1 MTNEEKLTDYLK
13 WVTANLHKTRERLA
27 ELESGAPEPIAIVSS
42 SCRYPGGVRDPEGL
56 WLLVSEGV
64 DAISAFPEDRGWR
77 VEDLYDP
84 DPAHVGTSYV
94 REGGFIYDASS
105 FDAEFFG
112 ISPREALAIDPQ
124 QRLLLEVAWEALER
138 AGLPVAA
145 LRGSKAGVYAGVM
158 STDYAARL
166 INTRSEEFEGLLGNG
181 TAGSIAS
188 GRIAYSFGLEGPAVT
203 IDTAC
208 SSSLVAIHLACQ
220 ALRTRECDLALA
232 GGATVMT
239 TPTLFVEFSRQRGLA
254 PDGRCKP
261 FAATADGAGFSEGA
275 GMVLL
280 ERLSDAQAN
289 GHPVLAVI
297 RGSAVN
303 QDGAS
308 NGLTAPN
315 GPAQERVIRAAL
327 TAARLTPADVDA
339 VEAHGTGTTLGDPI
353 EAQALLNTYGQAPD
367 RTAPLWLGSVKSNI
381 GHTQAA
387 AGVAGVIKMITA
399 MQHGQLPRTLHIDA
413 PTPHVDWDTGQVALL
428 TDPQPW
434 PGTGRPRRA
443 AVSSF
448 GISGTNAHLILE
460 QPPQPEPGPP
470 AASDPRR
477 NGATAIPLVISAA
490 TVKGLRAQAGRL
502 HSYVTSNPA
511 VAIRDVGYS
520 LATTRSLLR
529 HRAVVVAEDR
539 EEFLQRLS
547 FLANGESTGNIVE
560 GTADGGP
567 LAFLFSGQGSQRP
580 GMGRELYAEFPAF
593 AEALDEV
600 CGLLDPLLDRPVR
613 EVMWADEGSPAAGL
627 LNQTAYTQAC
637 LFSVEI
643 ALFRLLEHFG
653 VRPSYVMG
661 HSIGE
666 LAAAQAAGVMSLA
679 DACALVAARGRLM
692 QNLPPGGGMAAI
704 GADAEEVTAALAAS
718 RGAVEIAAVNGQA
731 STVISGDEDA
741 VLEISAAFR
750 ARGHKVSRLRVSHAF
765 HSPRIEPMLA
775 EFGAIAAGL
784 AFAAPRIPVVSNVTG
799 RLATADQ
806 LTDPGYWVAHAR
818 NTVRFADG
826 VAALRDEG
834 VTTCLDLGPDAVLTS
849 MAAACFPGVFASLPV
864 LRPRRPETQTL
875 LAALGLVHVRGI
887 TPGWTTFFG
896 EQGGQRVDLPTYA
909 FQRRR
914 YWIDADDARNAG
926 VPQRE
931 LDFWTAVD
939 GMDLDSLAGLLRIPE
954 AARAS
959 LGTVLP
965 ALSAWRRGGHTQYR
979 ITWEP
984 VAEPDTMAA
993 RGTWLLVT
1001 PASGPTA
1008 EQVAGEVALPAG
1020 NIRIITVPVDPADE
1034 HAEMSRRLED
1044 SLATEPAVAG
1054 VLSLLALADKAQPA
1068 GTLALAQ
1075 ALDGLGIRARLW
1087 IATHGAVSV
1096 STQDPAAD
1104 LQQARFWDTGQML
1117 GAGASTAADC
1127 DGRYGLI
1134 DLPRDPDGRTRQ
1146 RLISVLAGAGDE
1158 DQIALRGAGTFAR
1171 RMTRSASGRTS
1182 HAGRY
1187 PWEPHGTVLIT
1198 GITTEVA
1205 EHLARWAAGY
1215 AAAHVLLPVTA
1226 RDRDDPAVEKLQADL
1241 GNRATIAV
1249 CDPCD
1254 REALGDLLTR
1264 VPDERPVT
1272 AVIHVV
1278 QPTGDRAGAAI
1289 AANLDDLTRKLDPL
1303 VFVLII
1309 SAAGILGLAEPGEN
1323 AEYAALSTVAAR
1335 RGAAGLPALCLAV
1348 VPRDHPDE
1356 PGSRLAS
1363 IRAVPLD
1370 SVTAAVG
1377 QSQESTG
1384 ECLVLADID
1393 WAGLVTDLGARRDGS
1408 LFRSLQPS
1416 PRQPGTGGEPGASLL
1431 SQLTGLG
1438 PAEQLDAILRLIRDQ
1453 VAAVL
1458 GQDVLG
1464 QGGEATIDADSDLT
1478 ALGLTSFAALELS
1491 TRMRAAGLAVRPK
1504 EVFDH
1509 PTPASLARHVQATQ
1523 ASVVPAETRNQ

>member
-27 ELESGAPEPIAIVSS
+27 ELESRAHEPIAIVSS

-56 WLLVSEGV
+56 WRLVSEGA

-77 VEDLYDP
+77 NEELYDP
-84 DPAHVGTSYV
+84 DPERVGTSYT
-94 REGGFIYDASS
+94 RDGGFIYDAGN

-124 QRLLLEVAWEALER
+124 QRLLLEIAWEALER

-158 STDYAARL
+158 YTDYGARL
-166 INTRSEEFEGLLGNG
+166 MNTRTREFEGLLGSG
-181 TAGSIAS
+181 SAGSIAS

-203 IDTAC
+203 VDTAC

-220 ALRTRECDLALA
+220 ALRAGECDLALA
-232 GGATVMT
+232 GGVTVMA
-239 TPTLFVEFSRQRGLA
+239 TPGLFIEFSRQRGLA
-254 PDGRCKP
+254 PDGRCKS
-261 FAATADGAGFSEGA
+261 FAAAADGAGFSEGA
-275 GMVLL
+275 GLVLL
-280 ERLSDAQAN
+280 ERLTDAQAK
-289 GHPVLAVI
+289 GHPVLAVV

-327 TAARLTPADVDA
+327 AAARLSPADIDA

-353 EAQALLNTYGQAPD
+353 EAQALINTYGADPG

-399 MQHGQLPRTLHIDA
+399 MQRGQLPRTLHIDA
-413 PTPHVDWDTGQVALL
+413 PTPHVDWDAGQVALL
-428 TDPQPW
+428 SDPQPW
-434 PGTGRPRRA
+434 PAGRRPRRA

-460 QPPQPEPGPP
+460 QAPRTEP
-470 AASDPRR
+470 ATSNPR
-477 NGATAIPLVISAA
+477 GDDATAVPWVISAA
-490 TVKGLRAQAGRL
+490 TANGLRAQAERL
-502 HSYVTSNPA
+502 HSYVASDHAAA
-511 VAIRDVGYS
+511 VRDIGCS

-529 HRAVVVAEDR
+529 HRAVVIADNR

-547 FLANGESTGNIVE
+547 FLARGEPTGNVVA
-560 GTADGGP
+560 GAADGGP

-580 GMGRELYAEFPAF
+580 GMGRGLYAEFPAF

-600 CGLLDPLLDRPVR
+600 CALLDPFFERPVR
-613 EVMWADEGSPAAGL
+613 EVMWADQGSPTAGL
-627 LNQTAYTQAC
+627 LDQTAYTQAC

-653 VRPSYVMG
+653 VRPSYLMG

-666 LAAAQAAGVMSLA
+666 LTAAQAAGVMSLA
-679 DACALVAARGRLM
+679 DASALVAARGRLM
-692 QNLPPGGGMAAI
+692 QNLPPGGGMVAI
-704 GADAEEVTAALAAS
+704 GADPDEVAAALAAS
-718 RGAVEIAAVNGQA
+718 HGTVEIAAVNGPA

-775 EFGAIAAGL
+775 EFATIAEGL
-784 AFAAPRIPVVSNVTG
+784 AFAAPRIPVVSNLTG
-799 RLATADQ
+799 RLATAEQ

-818 NTVRFADG
+818 DTVRFADG

-834 VTTCLDLGPDAVLTS
+834 VTTCLELGPDAVLTS
-849 MAAACFPGVFASLPV
+849 MAAACFPDVFASLPV
-864 LRPRRPETQTL
+864 LRSRRPETQTL

-887 TPGWTTFFG
+887 GPDWTPFFG
-896 EQGGQRVDLPTYA
+896 GHGGQRVDLPTYA

-914 YWIDADDARNAG
+914 YWIDAGHAERSLGAG
-926 VPQRE
+926 APQRE
-931 LDFWTAVD
+931 HDFWAAVD
-939 GMDLDSLAGLLRIPE
+939 AMDLDALADLLLVPE
-954 AARAS
+954 AARAA
-959 LGTVLP
+959 LGEVLP
-965 ALSAWRRGGHTQYR
+965 ALSAWRRSADTHYR

-984 VAEPDTMAA
+984 IADPETAA
-993 RGTWLLVT
+993 AGDTWLLVT
-1001 PASGPTA
+1001 PASGTA
-1008 EQVAGEVALPAG
+1008 AEEVALPAG
-1020 NIRIITVPVDPADE
+1020 SARIITVQVDPAE
-1034 HAEMSRRLED
+1034 GSAGLSRRLED
-1044 SLATEPAVAG
+1044 SLATEPAVDG
-1054 VLSLLALADKAQPA
+1054 VLSLLALADEAQPT

-1075 ALDGLGIRARLW
+1075 ALDGLGIRTRLW
-1087 IATHGAVSV
+1087 IATHGAMSV
-1096 STQDPAAD
+1096 TRQDPTAD
-1104 LQQARFWDTGQML
+1104 PQQARFWDAGQML
-1117 GAGASTAADC
+1117 GAGASEI
-1127 DGRYGLI
+1127 RYGLI

-1171 RMTRSASGRTS
+1171 RMTRAASGAPS
-1182 HAGRY
+1182 HAGRD

-1226 RDRDDPAVEKLQADL
+1226 RDRDDPVVEKLEADL

-1249 CDPCD
+1249 CDPRD

-1264 VPDERPVT
+1264 VPDEQPVT
-1272 AVIHVV
+1272 AVIHVA
-1278 QPTGDRAGAAI
+1278 QPTGDRAETAV
-1289 AANLDDLTRKLDPL
+1289 AANLDELTRKLDPPS
-1303 VFVLII
+1303 FVLII
-1309 SAAGILGLAEPGEN
+1309 PVAGVLGLADPGEN
-1323 AEYAALSTVAAR
+1323 AEYAALSAIAAR

-1348 VPRDHPDE
+1348 VPRDHPE
-1356 PGSRLAS
+1356 APGSRLAS

-1393 WAGLVTDLGARRDGS
+1393 WPGLVTDLGARLDGS
-1408 LFRSLQPS
+1408 LFRGLRPS
-1416 PRQPGTGGEPGASLL
+1416 PGQPGTGGEPETSLL
-1431 SQLTGLG
+1431 SQLTGL
-1438 PAEQLDAILRLIRDQ
+1438 PAAEQLDAILRLIRDQ

-1458 GQDVLG
+1458 GQD
-1464 QGGEATIDADSDLT
+1464 GEATIDADSDLS
-1478 ALGLTSFAALELS
+1478 ALGFTSFTALELS
-1491 TRMRAAGLAVRPK
+1491 TRMRTAGLAVRPK
-1504 EVFDH
+1504 AVFDH
-1509 PTPASLARHVQATQ
+1509 PTPAALARHVQATL
-1523 ASVVPAETRNQ
+1523 ANGRADLVPAENRNQ

>member
-27 ELESGAPEPIAIVSS
+27 ELESGAREPIAIVSS

-56 WLLVSEGV
+56 WRLVSEGT

-77 VEDLYDP
+77 IEELYDP
-84 DPAHVGTSYV
+84 DPERVGTSYT
-94 REGGFIYDASS
+94 RDGGFIYDAGN

-112 ISPREALAIDPQ
+112 ISPREALTIDPQ
-124 QRLLLEVAWEALER
+124 QRLLLEIAWEALER
-138 AGLPVAA
+138 AGIPVAT

-158 STDYAARL
+158 YSDYGARL
-166 INTRSEEFEGLLGNG
+166 LNTRTQEFEGLLGSG
-181 TAGSIAS
+181 SAGSIAS
-188 GRIAYSFGLEGPAVT
+188 GRIAYTLGLEGPAVT
-203 IDTAC
+203 VDTAC
-208 SSSLVAIHLACQ
+208 SSSLVAMHLACQ
-220 ALRTRECDLALA
+220 ALRAGECDLALA
-232 GGATVMT
+232 GGVTVMA
-239 TPTLFVEFSRQRGLA
+239 TPGLFIEFSRQRGLA
-254 PDGRCKP
+254 PDGRCKS
-261 FAATADGAGFSEGA
+261 FAAAADGAGFSEGA
-275 GMVLL
+275 GLILL
-280 ERLSDAQAN
+280 ERLTDAQAK

-327 TAARLTPADVDA
+327 NAARLTTADIDA

-353 EAQALLNTYGQAPD
+353 EAQALLGTYGTDPA

-387 AGVAGVIKMITA
+387 AGVAGVIKMVAA
-399 MQHGQLPRTLHIDA
+399 MQHGQLPKTLHVDA
-413 PTPHVDWDTGQVALL
+413 PSPHVDWDAGQVALL
-428 TDPQPW
+428 TDPRPW
-434 PGTGRPRRA
+434 PADGRPRRG

-460 QPPQPEPGPP
+460 EPPEPAP
-470 AASDPRR
+470 AIGNPHADDTR
-477 NGATAIPLVISAA
+477 AIPWVISAA
-490 TVKGLRAQAGRL
+490 TAKGLRAQAGRL
-502 HSYVTSNPA
+502 HSYVASDPA
-511 VAIRDVGYS
+511 VAIRDVGYT
-520 LATTRSLLR
+520 LATTRSPLR
-529 HRAVVVAEDR
+529 HRAVIVADNR
-539 EEFLQRLS
+539 EEFLRRLS
-547 FLANGESTGNIVE
+547 FLAKGEPTGNVVE
-560 GTADGGP
+560 GAADGGQ

-580 GMGRELYAEFPAF
+580 GMGRGLYAEFPAF
-593 AEALDEV
+593 TEALDEV
-600 CGLLDPLLDRPVR
+600 CALLDPFFERPVR
-613 EVMWADEGSPAAGL
+613 DVMWADEGSPAAGL
-627 LNQTAYTQAC
+627 LDQTVYTQAC

-653 VRPSYVMG
+653 VRPGYVMG

-666 LAAAQAAGVMSLA
+666 LTAAQAAGVLSLA

-692 QNLPPGGGMAAI
+692 QNLAPGGGMAAI
-704 GADAEEVTAALAAS
+704 GADAEEVSAALAAS
-718 RGAVEIAAVNGQA
+718 HGTVEIAAVNGKA

-741 VLEISAAFR
+741 VLEIAAAFR

-775 EFGAIAAGL
+775 EFAAIAEGL
-784 AFAAPRIPVVSNVTG
+784 AFAAPRIPVVSNLTG

-834 VTTCLDLGPDAVLTS
+834 VTTCLELGPDATLTS
-849 MAAACFPGVFASLPV
+849 MAAACCPDVFASLPV
-864 LRPRRPETQTL
+864 LRPRRPEAQTL
-875 LAALGLVHVRGI
+875 LAVLGLVHARGVG
-887 TPGWTTFFG
+887 PDWTTFFG
-896 EQGGQRVDLPTYA
+896 EHGGQRVDLPTYA

-914 YWIDADDARNAG
+914 YWIDADEAGNA
-926 VPQRE
+926 VTPRRE

-939 GMDLDSLAGLLRIPE
+939 GMDLDALAGLLRIPE

-965 ALSAWRRGGHTQYR
+965 ALSAWRRGGRTQYR
-979 ITWEP
+979 ISWEP
-984 VAEPDTMAA
+984 VAEPDTTAA
-993 RGTWLLVT
+993 RGTWLLVI
-1001 PASGPTA
+1001 PASGA
-1008 EQVAGEVALPAG
+1008 AADEVALPAG
-1020 NIRIITVPVDPADE
+1020 DIRIITVPVDPAGE
-1034 HAEMSRRLED
+1034 HTGLSRRLEET
-1044 SLATEPAVAG
+1044 LATEPAVDG
-1054 VLSLLALADKAQPA
+1054 VLSLLALADEAQPT
-1068 GTLALAQ
+1068 GTLALAH

-1087 IATHGAVSV
+1087 IATHGAMSV
-1096 STQDPAAD
+1096 TRQDPPAD
-1104 LQQARFWDTGQML
+1104 PQQARFWDAGQLL
-1117 GAGASTAADC
+1117 GAGGPDI
-1127 DGRYGLI
+1127 RYGLV
-1134 DLPRDPDGRTRQ
+1134 DLPRDPDERVER
-1146 RLISVLAGAGDE
+1146 RLISVLAGVADE

-1171 RMTRSASGRTS
+1171 RMTRAASGRPS
-1182 HAGRY
+1182 HAGRD

-1198 GITTEVA
+1198 GITTELA

-1226 RDRDDPAVEKLQADL
+1226 RDQDDPVVKKLQADL

-1249 CDPCD
+1249 CDPGD
-1254 REALGDLLTR
+1254 REALGDLLAH
-1264 VPDERPVT
+1264 VPDERAVT
-1272 AVIHVV
+1272 AVMHVA
-1278 QPTGDRAGAAI
+1278 QPAGGRAETAI
-1289 AANLDDLTRKLDPL
+1289 AANLDELTRKLDPL
-1303 VFVLII
+1303 VFVLIVP
-1309 SAAGILGLAEPGEN
+1309 AAAVLGLADPGEN
-1323 AEYAALSTVAAR
+1323 AEYTALSAIAAR

-1348 VPRDHPDE
+1348 VARDRPEE

-1370 SVTAAVG
+1370 SVTAAVC
-1377 QSQESTG
+1377 QSQESNG

-1393 WAGLVTDLGARRDGS
+1393 WPARLDGS
-1408 LFRSLQPS
+1408 LFRGLRPS
-1416 PRQPGTGGEPGASLL
+1416 PGQPGTRGEPGTSLL
-1431 SQLTGLG
+1431 SELGGLP

-1458 GQDVLG
+1458 GQD
-1464 QGGEATIDADSDLT
+1464 GEATIDADSDLT

-1504 EVFDH
+1504 AVFDH
-1509 PTPASLARHVQATQ
+1509 PTPAALARHVQATL
-1523 ASVVPAETRNQ
+1523 ANVVPAETSNQ